1 MVSVVTLFAAPAQ
14 ENMADKIRK
23 QNMNVVKAAAESMN
37 KELPKQVDRYTKL
50 LSIKPKGETLQYIF
64 EIAAPP
70 KSDAQIKQE
79 AKERHMQKRVTR
91 GLCQNSARFL
101 KSGIDI
107 EYIYRSAAT
116 GKRLMDYKVSKE
128 DCPMLED

>member
-1 MVSVVTLFAAPAQ
+1 MAAKVRQ
-14 ENMADKIRK
+14 

-50 LSIKPKGETLQYIF
+50 LSIKPQGETLQYIF

-79 AKERHMQKRVTR
+79 AKERHMKARVTQ
-91 GLCQNSARFL
+91 GLCGSSARFL

-116 GKRLMDYKVSKE
+116 GKTLMDYKVSKK